1 MKGHF
6 TKHQPS
12 NYIFAKHY
20 LLTDDGSFHQ
30 KSKHQKITFY
40 SFYKAVEIAQYSCT
54 CPSWLSISI
63 TTGIEKP
70 KLLFFDCRHD
80 MNQAE
85 VCVQCVEKLECKK
98 SSNNYSCAPLS
109 LTRASFSNR
118 KLKLHNFLLPS
129 AFFLRLGLYLNFV
142 WIRQQRFDIIVC
154 SFF

>member
-1 MKGHF
+1 MMAVFTRNQNTRKLHF
-6 TKHQPS
+6 RVLAHEV
-12 NYIFAKHY
+12 F
-20 LLTDDGSFHQ
+20 L
-30 KSKHQKITFY
+30 
-40 SFYKAVEIAQYSCT
+40 KAVEIAQYSCT

-142 WIRQQRFDIIVC
+142 WIRQ
-154 SFF
+154 